1 MSAFLSKYQTIAK
14 TKSRDLIQV
23 ISVRIVNT
31 LIIKLSLVFF
41 PGRINSYE
49 NIKERIRF
57 IKDIKL
63 IYNTL

>member
-1 MSAFLSKYQTIAK
+1 MSTFLSKYQTIAK

-23 ISVRIVNT
+23 ISLRIVNP
-31 LIIKLSLVFF
+31 LIIKLSLIFF

-49 NIKERIRF
+49 NTKERIRL